1 MCKHTI
7 AYICDTMESHKDDF
21 MQKEAMMEQEL
32 EDRLR
37 GANKEFL
44 LLLIQELARRYPLLQ
59 PEIAMLIDKNNSAIS
74 PLTIEDEVSGDISED
89 WDFNGDELPTL
100 PPTSAPLLPVLDY
113 EACKR
118 RVTSYLA
125 RLQQGETLQ
134 VLANDLNMLLDE
146 VETRAEHQDYHEAMD
161 VYAIVLDERLV
172 ERDANLTQMFDKA
185 IDDIMPILETLL
197 SEASSNMLFETST
210 LTPLLTPEMRQEWL
224 KRLFALWLHR
234 LDAHYI
240 EENVPEIMLNV
251 AWSEDVALLRSLVQN
266 ELQQQPSSE
275 HSNIVDFTRQY
286 RTRTLDKFLRELPRT

>member
-1 MCKHTI
+1 
-7 AYICDTMESHKDDF
+7 
-21 MQKEAMMEQEL
+21 MEQEL

-37 GANKEFL
+37 GANKESL

-59 PEIAMLIDKNNSAIS
+59 TEIAMLIDMDKSNAALSVPS
-74 PLTIEDEVSGDISED
+74 KEDERSGDSNEN
-89 WDFNGDELPTL
+89 WDFNGDELIHP
-100 PPTSAPLLPVLDY
+100 SLLPALDY
-113 EACKR
+113 EACR
-118 RVTSYLA
+118 QRVAGYLA
-125 RLQQGETLQ
+125 RLQQREALQ

-146 VETRAEHQDYHEAMD
+146 AEMRAEHHDYHEAMD
-161 VYAIVLDERLV
+161 VYAIVLDERLA
-172 ERDANLTQMFDKA
+172 ERDEKLTQMFDKA

-234 LDAHYI
+234 LDAHYV

-251 AWSEDVALLRSLVQN
+251 AWSEDVALLRSLVQS
-266 ELQQQPSSE
+266 ELQQQPSNE

>member
-1 MCKHTI
+1 
-7 AYICDTMESHKDDF
+7 
-21 MQKEAMMEQEL
+21 MEQEL

-37 GANKEFL
+37 GANKESL

-59 PEIAMLIDKNNSAIS
+59 TEIAMLIDKNNSAIS
-74 PLTIEDEVSGDISED
+74 LPSKEDEMSGDISED
-89 WDFNGDELPTL
+89 WDFSGDEPTTL
-100 PPTSAPLLPVLDY
+100 QPISAPLLPILDY
-113 EACKR
+113 EACKQ
-118 RVTSYLA
+118 RVTGYLA

-146 VETRAEHQDYHEAMD
+146 VETRAEHHDYHEAMG
-161 VYAIVLDERLV
+161 VYAIVLDERLA
-172 ERDANLTQMFDKA
+172 ERDAKLTQMFDKA

-251 AWSEDVALLRSLVQN
+251 AWSEDVALLRSLVQG
-266 ELQQQPSSE
+266 ELQQQPSNE

-286 RTRTLDKFLRELPRT
+286 RTRTLDKFLRELPRP